1 VRNANIP
8 RCVGGSLI
16 LAPSCAARPH
26 VASRPDRAVPV
37 YWGTWWPVGLPQ
49 PADLI
54 DLPAA
59 AFAAQVVRIAPA
71 TSVHVL
77 RSSSSVGRALLDMPW
92 ESVLGRQQRSRSPHE
107 PKACAPR
114 TPPPGDL
121 SRPPVHVG
129 RSMNTLNSVGSA
141 SDATGTSLTSL
152 GVGFSRWARTTGCT
166 MAKSE
171 ATQAGIL
178 DPPQRARNTATV
190 SPNPRIE
197 RSQSWRKP
205 RSASRSTG
213 SASAAK
219 PKKCGNFGRQARYRS
234 CCGGG
239 APRGN
244 ERKQ

>member
-1 VRNANIP
+1 VARRPSPAGRSDRSAGRRLRCAGRTHRTSDQRPCPPQLVIRRASTCRGNPCLDGNNAAGP
-8 RCVGGSLI
+8 RI
-16 LAPSCAARPH
+16 TRQRRAP
-26 VASRPDRAVPV
+26 
-37 YWGTWWPVGLPQ
+37 
-49 PADLI
+49 
-54 DLPAA
+54 
-59 AFAAQVVRIAPA
+59 
-71 TSVHVL
+71 
-77 RSSSSVGRALLDMPW
+77 
-92 ESVLGRQQRSRSPHE
+92 
-107 PKACAPR
+107 PR
-114 TPPPGDL
+114 RPPPGDL

-197 RSQSWRKP
+197 RSLSWRKP

-213 SASAAK
+213 SAIAAR

>member
-1 VRNANIP
+1 V
-8 RCVGGSLI
+8 
-16 LAPSCAARPH
+16 ARPPSPEGRSDRSAGRCLRCAGRTH
-26 VASRPDRAVPV
+26 RTSDQRPCPPQLVISRAS
-37 YWGTWWPVGLPQ
+37 TL
-49 PADLI
+49 
-54 DLPAA
+54 
-59 AFAAQVVRIAPA
+59 
-71 TSVHVL
+71 
-77 RSSSSVGRALLDMPW
+77 MPW

-152 GVGFSRWARTTGCT
+152 GVGFSRWARTRGST